1 MRGSM
6 CAAGVRRRA
15 GCVERALVVARL
27 EYPELSAEAG
37 SRLLLAA
44 ADALKALRHERE
56 LICRFERDEF
66 D

>member
-1 MRGSM
+1 MRWW
-6 CAAGVRRRA
+6 
-15 GCVERALVVARL
+15 VARL

-44 ADALKALRHERE
+44 ADALRALRHERE

-66 D
+66 GLMAEVHAARACCASDCA